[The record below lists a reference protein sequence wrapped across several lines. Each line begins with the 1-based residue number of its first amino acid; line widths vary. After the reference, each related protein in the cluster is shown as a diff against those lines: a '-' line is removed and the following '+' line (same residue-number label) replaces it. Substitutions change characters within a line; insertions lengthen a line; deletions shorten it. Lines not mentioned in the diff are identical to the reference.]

1 MFKFINLKTKNCFL
15 IYVITLSFLFFK
27 TLGRRFSHHL
37 QKGIVEYTS
46 RKKSAPPRYL
56 IYTTSF
62 AYILHQF
69 YGIRHPILV
78 HQRPEVTTEAMVH
91 HFRKVSSIRADYFL
105 FDIIPYNLVS

>member
-1 MFKFINLKTKNCFL
+1 MLL
-15 IYVITLSFLFFK
+15 LSHFFFQ
-27 TLGRRFSHHL
+27 TPGRRLPHHL
-37 QKGIVEYTS
+37 KKGIVDYTS

-91 HFRKVSSIRADYFL
+91 HFRKVSSIRAD
-105 FDIIPYNLVS
+105 